1 MKLLLLGAPG
11 SGKGTQAEKL
21 AKAYNIPHIST
32 GDILRSNPDPRIQ
45 EILSKG
51 LFVSDEE
58 MIELVQNRLK
68 KESGGWVLD
77 GFPRTI
83 SQAKSLD
90 PFNPQVLYF
99 KIDDEVVKK
108 RLSLRRTCPNC
119 KAIYHL
125 ENKRPKNDSI
135 CDICQTTLVQRND
148 DKEEV
153 IAERLRM
160 YHEKTAPLIEYYKS
174 AKSLIE
180 IPCSGTP
187 DETFLVIKEKLMTF

>member
-21 AKAYNIPHIST
+21 AKAYKIPHIST

-51 LFVSDEE
+51 LFVSDQE
-58 MIELVQNRLK
+58 MIELVQTRLK
-68 KESGGWVLD
+68 NETGGWILD

-90 PFNPQVLYF
+90 SFHPQVLYF

-125 ENKRPKNDSI
+125 ENKKPMNDSL
-135 CDICQTTLVQRND
+135 CDLCQTPLIQRND

-153 IAERLRM
+153 ISERLRM
-160 YHEKTAPLIEYYKS
+160 YHEKTSPLIEYYKN

-187 DETFLVIKEKLMTF
+187 EETFLLIKEKLTS